1 METECV
7 CEYDDS
13 NDKGDSLSCPIVE
26 RKYVFTRFKTL
37 KDLSSVRGNID
48 ITPDYT
54 VLISC
59 FWNELS
65 AF

>member
-26 RKYVFTRFKTL
+26 SKYVFTRFKTL
-37 KDLSSVRGNID
+37 KDRSVVAVEGGIVR
-48 ITPDYT
+48 
-54 VLISC
+54 
-59 FWNELS
+59 
-65 AF
+65 